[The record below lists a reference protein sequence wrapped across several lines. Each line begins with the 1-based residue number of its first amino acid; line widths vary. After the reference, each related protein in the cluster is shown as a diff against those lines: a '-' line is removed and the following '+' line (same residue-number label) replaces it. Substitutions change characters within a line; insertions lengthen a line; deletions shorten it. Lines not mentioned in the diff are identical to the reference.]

1 MRRREIGAEMMG
13 RNTHF
18 INRVNAEKSIEQN
31 GCLKNAS
38 VMKNGA
44 EVFFAEAG
52 RNGFDNSVEYDF
64 ISFASEIIGA
74 TYVFIDDAADRL
86 MGFKL
91 EVFFNVQRNLGS
103 IKNIGVK
110 NEKS

>member
-1 MRRREIGAEMMG
+1 MRRREIGVEMMG

-38 VMKNGA
+38 VMKNGI

-52 RNGFDNSVEYDF
+52 RNGWCDSVEYDF
-64 ISFASEIIGA
+64 LSFASAIIGA
-74 TYVFIDDAADRL
+74 PYTFIDDAADRL
-86 MGFKL
+86 TGIKL
-91 EVFFNVQRNLGS
+91 EVFFNTQ
-103 IKNIGVK
+103 IKEN
-110 NEKS
+110 